1 MVVFY
6 IHRHESAMGVHVS
19 PHPEPPSHPPHPS
32 PLGCP
37 RALALSALSILA
49 QTHCSFIDKVIGAQQ
64 NAATCPGAVSGIVG
78 IY

>member
-1 MVVFY
+1 MVVIA
-6 IHRHESAMGVHVS
+6 IHQHESPMGAHVS
-19 PHPEPPSHPPHPS
+19 LHPESPLPTSHPT
-32 PLGCP
+32 LGCP

>member
-1 MVVFY
+1 M
-6 IHRHESAMGVHVS
+6 S
-19 PHPEPPSHPPHPS
+19 PHPEPPSHLPPHPI

-49 QTHCSFIDKVIGAQQ
+49 QTHCSLIDKITGAQQ